1 MAATPVLLLITRSS
15 DNSSPPASF
24 FHITMLSSCT
34 FFIFLTFL
42 VLIFT
47 LYAILKNNN
56 HGGGCKKEENSVKIQ
71 SLPVNDDEKIAQQE
85 KQETG
90 CGADPENLARSLLL
104 EILPSSSPKW
114 DELFS
119 KSEDFDDDPGV
130 KSGSGQEE
138 KKRKKKRARKK
149 RPDPNEEER
158 KEKEELVCLYPF
170 TKSSSATQRKI
181 KQQYDQLVKS
191 HGSNGLTL
199 DQVILPFHELL
210 EWLFSNM
217 FALLN
222 SKRARRWLL
231 DATNVLELGPLD
243 LCLSFD
249 MCLSVFSCD
258 AMWGCLMY
266 VIVLEGMKVM
276 VFWLKLWI
284 LIVYKCTS
292 QVGQFV
298 NCLVEA
304 RNELQNKSEVIK
316 RRFTITKALLFKADR
331 SSFDRLRQ
339 QIYKLELEQKRL
351 EEDAFV
357 YNWLQEQL
365 KVSPAYKKMLE
376 IGACMEM
383 KAKSSD
389 LVESTDAD
397 FSDISFEELLA
408 QEKKDAFW
416 QRNGKLKPC
425 SG

>member
-15 DNSSPPASF
+15 DNSSPTASF
-24 FHITMLSSCT
+24 FHITMLSSYT

-56 HGGGCKKEENSVKIQ
+56 HGTRCKKEENSVKIQ
-71 SLPVNDDEKIAQQE
+71 SLPVNDDEKIAPQQ

-90 CGADPENLARSLLL
+90 CGTDPENLARSLLL

-119 KSEDFDDDPGV
+119 KSEDFDDDPGE

-149 RPDPNEEER
+149 RPGPNEEER

-199 DQVILPFHELL
+199 D
-210 EWLFSNM
+210 
-217 FALLN
+217 
-222 SKRARRWLL
+222 
-231 DATNVLELGPLD
+231 
-243 LCLSFD
+243 
-249 MCLSVFSCD
+249 
-258 AMWGCLMY
+258 
-266 VIVLEGMKVM
+266 
-276 VFWLKLWI
+276 
-284 LIVYKCTS
+284 

-376 IGACMEM
+376 IGACVEM
-383 KAKSSD
+383 KAKSSN

>member
-1 MAATPVLLLITRSS
+1 MAAKPVVLITLSS
-15 DNSSPPASF
+15 ENSPPQPSI
-24 FHITMLSSCT
+24 FHITMLSYFT
-34 FFIFLTFL
+34 FFIFLTLFIL
-42 VLIFT
+42 VFT
-47 LYAILKNNN
+47 LYTILKNNN
-56 HGGGCKKEENSVKIQ
+56 DNNRSNCSEKEEDLIKTQ
-71 SLPVNDDEKIAQQE
+71 SLPLSNEKMIAQQQNQD
-85 KQETG
+85 KG
-90 CGADPENLARSLLL
+90 CEPGPDNQALSLFL

-114 DELFS
+114 DALFS
-119 KSEDFDDDPGV
+119 KSEEFDDGPGE
-130 KSGSGQEE
+130 KTGSGQEE

-149 RPDPNEEER
+149 RSGPNEEKR

-191 HGSNGLTL
+191 HGSKGLTL
-199 DQVILPFHELL
+199 D
-210 EWLFSNM
+210 
-217 FALLN
+217 
-222 SKRARRWLL
+222 
-231 DATNVLELGPLD
+231 
-243 LCLSFD
+243 
-249 MCLSVFSCD
+249 
-258 AMWGCLMY
+258 
-266 VIVLEGMKVM
+266 
-276 VFWLKLWI
+276 
-284 LIVYKCTS
+284 

-383 KAKSSD
+383 KAKKS
-389 LVESTDAD
+389 LAESTDAEFGD
-397 FSDISFEELLA
+397 VSFEEFLA

-416 QRNGKLKPC
+416 QRNRKLIKPC

>member
-15 DNSSPPASF
+15 DNSSPPVSF
-24 FHITMLSSCT
+24 FHITMLSSCN
-34 FFIFLTFL
+34 FFLFLTFL

-56 HGGGCKKEENSVKIQ
+56 HSSGRKKEDNSVKIQ
-71 SLPVNDDEKIAQQE
+71 SLPVNDDEKIAQ
-85 KQETG
+85 QETG

-119 KSEDFDDDPGV
+119 KSEDFDDDPGE

-149 RPDPNEEER
+149 RPGPNEEER

-199 DQVILPFHELL
+199 D
-210 EWLFSNM
+210 
-217 FALLN
+217 
-222 SKRARRWLL
+222 
-231 DATNVLELGPLD
+231 
-243 LCLSFD
+243 
-249 MCLSVFSCD
+249 
-258 AMWGCLMY
+258 
-266 VIVLEGMKVM
+266 
-276 VFWLKLWI
+276 
-284 LIVYKCTS
+284 

-383 KAKSSD
+383 KAKSSS